1 MAGDEIVIR
10 EATEKDAAAIHAMVV
25 ALARHIG
32 KAEFVTSSV
41 DSIRSKGF
49 GAKPAFEALI
59 ADRGG
64 EAVGLALF
72 FYEFS
77 TWRGQ
82 RGVFVQ
88 DLYVAEGMRG
98 TGLGRRLLAELGARG
113 MKGGADYIKLSVDS
127 MNRSAAAFYE
137 RLGFEERK
145 SERIFVL
152 ADGAFKSLAGE

>member
-1 MAGDEIVIR
+1 MAAGEIVIR
-10 EATEKDAAAIHAMVV
+10 EATEKDAVAIHAMVV
-25 ALARHIG
+25 ALAQHIG

-41 DSIRSKGF
+41 ESIRSGGF

-77 TWRGQ
+77 TWRGR

-88 DLYVAEGMRG
+88 DLYVAEDMRG
-98 TGLGRRLLAELGARG
+98 TGLGRRLLAELAARG
-113 MKGGADYIKLSVDS
+113 AKEGADYIKLSVEAT
-127 MNRSAAAFYE
+127 NHPAAAFYE

-145 SERIFVL
+145 SERIFAL
-152 ADGAFKSLAGE
+152 ADGAFNAFAGE